1 MRKFEFIKPQT
12 IVDID
17 NIDYGKFTITPL
29 DRGYGITLGNAL
41 RRVLLSSMPG
51 VAIVAMEIEGVQH
64 EFMGMP
70 GVIEDVTEI
79 ILNLKNVVFS
89 IDEEELFKPMP
100 QSQSSLYEIT
110 IVAEGPGTITAGDLM
125 VSSELNIV
133 NKDAVIATLTDGGKF
148 KARFFARRGIGYV
161 SAEENKVFCKD
172 KDGNTILE
180 RIAIDSIYTPVTK
193 CMYEVEKTR
202 IEDNVNFDKLTL
214 EVWTNNSIKPSDA
227 VSLAAKF
234 LVNHFEVVASLSEMI
249 ANQNYMY
256 EPEEKITNKK
266 LEKKIEELDLSVRS
280 YNCLK
285 RAGIN
290 TVGEL
295 SQKTAE
301 EMMRVRNLGRKS
313 LKEVIQ
319 KLHEIGLD
327 LRHAYDDESYIDG
340 DDDEDDEEHDN
351 AIIDSD
357 EGYEDSETNGNE
369 SMILDMDNDDNDS
382 EDQDK

>member
-12 IVDID
+12 IVEVDEA
-17 NIDYGKFTITPL
+17 NYGKFTITPL
-29 DRGYGITLGNAL
+29 DRGYGTTLGTSL

-51 VAIVAMEIEGVQH
+51 VAIVALEIEGVQH

-70 GVIEDVTEI
+70 GVVEDVTQI
-79 ILNLKNVVFS
+79 ILNLKNIVFS

-100 QSQSSLYEIT
+100 QTVQDLYEIT
-110 IVAEGPGTITAGDLM
+110 IIAEGPGVITAGDLN
-125 VSSELNIV
+125 VSSELTVV
-133 NKDAVIATLTDGGKF
+133 NKDAVIATLAEGGKF

-161 SAEENKVFCKD
+161 NADENKIFCKD
-172 KDGNTILE
+172 KSGNTIVD
-180 RIAIDSIYTPVTK
+180 RIAIDAIYTPVTK
-193 CMYEVEKTR
+193 CNYVVEKTR
-202 IEDNVNFDKLTL
+202 VEDNVDFDKLTL
-214 EVWTNNSIKPSDA
+214 EVFTNDSIKPSDA
-227 VSLAAKF
+227 VSLASKF
-234 LVNHFEVVASLSEMI
+234 LIDHFEVVSKLNEAI

-256 EPEEKITNKK
+256 EPEEKIANKK

-295 SQKTAE
+295 AQKTSE

-327 LRHAYDDESYIDG
+327 LRQSYEGEYLGLDDN
-340 DDDEDDEEHDN
+340 DDIEHND
-351 AIIDSD
+351 AIIDSE
-357 EGYEDSETNGNE
+357 EGYEDSEYAGEGE
-369 SMILDMDNDDNDS
+369 SMILEMDDN
-382 EDQDK
+382 EE